1 MLWLQKQTRKRMTM
15 KNKKTKYRALQT
27 NLLGQKIGKE
37 FVKKVKEE
45 IAKNVQQNNPDG
57 ADNPRP

>member
-1 MLWLQKQTRKRMTM
+1 M
-15 KNKKTKYRALQT
+15 KNKKTKYRALQA

-57 ADNPRP
+57 ADNPRPGT